1 MALALLKW
9 AALAAVCVYI
19 LAAAGLGLFQ
29 RRLQY
34 LPDTRHIPPHEAGLD
49 GVEELAL
56 ATSDGETVI
65 AWRATPRAGRPV
77 LLYFHGNAGGLVDR
91 VARFRNFIGE
101 GYGFLAIAY
110 RGYAGSSGAPTQD
123 GLMRDAEAAYE
134 AVRARGY
141 APERI
146 VLVGESLG
154 SGVATQL
161 AARRE
166 AAALV
171 LDSPFTSAADVAA
184 TRYGLLPVRWLML
197 DQFRSDLAIRDVHMP
212 VLIVHGDKDG
222 VVPIALGRRLFELA
236 NEPKTFLR
244 VPDGQHLVIGLAD
257 VFPRVARWVDA
268 ALSAPRRLEASD

>member
-9 AALAAVCVYI
+9 ALLAVVGTYV

-34 LPDTRHIPPHEAGLD
+34 LPDTRHIPPREAGLAE
-49 GVEELAL
+49 VEELRL
-56 ATSDGETVI
+56 AASDGETIV
-65 AWRATPRAGRPV
+65 AWHAPPRAGRPV

-91 VARFRNFIGE
+91 VPRFRYFMAE

-123 GLMRDAEAAYE
+123 GLMRDAEAAY
-134 AVRARGY
+134 AAARARGY
-141 APERI
+141 AARSL

-171 LDSPFTSAADVAA
+171 LDSPFSSAADVAQM
-184 TRYGLLPVRWLML
+184 RYGFLPVRWLML
-197 DQFRSDLAIRDVHMP
+197 DQFRSDAAIRDVRMP
-212 VLIVHGDKDG
+212 VLIVHGDRDD

-236 NEPKTFLR
+236 NEPKSFVLAPGGR
-244 VPDGQHLVIGLAD
+244 HLVLGLPE

-268 ALSAPRRLEASD
+268 TLSARRRLEASD

>member
-9 AALAAVCVYI
+9 ALLATVCVYV

-29 RRLQY
+29 RRLLY

-49 GVEELAL
+49 GVEELPL
-56 ATSDGETVI
+56 ATADGETIV
-65 AWRATPRAGRPV
+65 AWRAPPREGRPV

-110 RGYAGSSGAPTQD
+110 RGYAGSSGTPTQD
-123 GLMRDAEAAYE
+123 GLMRDAEAAYDAARE
-134 AVRARGY
+134 AY
-141 APERI
+141 APARI
-146 VLVGESLG
+146 VIVGESLG
-154 SGVATQL
+154 SGVATRL

-184 TRYGLLPVRWLML
+184 SRYGFLPVRWLML
-197 DQFRSDLAIRDVHMP
+197 DHFRSDLAIRNVHMP
-212 VLIVHGDKDG
+212 VLIVHGDQDG

-236 NEPKTFLR
+236 NEPKSFIR
-244 VPDGQHLVIGLAD
+244 VPGGQHLVVGLAN

-268 ALSAPRRLEASD
+268 TLAAPRRMEASD

>member
-9 AALAAVCVYI
+9 TLLAVVGAYL
-19 LAAAGLGLFQ
+19 LATAGLGLFQ

-34 LPDTRHIPPHEAGLD
+34 LPDTRHIPPHEAGLP

-56 ATSDGETVI
+56 SISDGETIV
-65 AWRATPRAGRPV
+65 AWHAPPRAGRPL

-123 GLMRDAEAAYE
+123 GVLRDAEAAYAE
-134 AVRARGY
+134 ARARGY

-146 VLVGESLG
+146 VIVGESLG
-154 SGVATQL
+154 SGVATQI

-171 LDSPFTSAADVAA
+171 LDSPFSSAVDVAA
-184 TRYGLLPVRWLML
+184 ARYGLLPVRWLML

-212 VLIVHGDKDG
+212 LLIVHGDKDG
-222 VVPIALGRRLFELA
+222 VVPIALGRRLFDLA
-236 NEPKTFLR
+236 NEPKTFVLA
-244 VPDGQHLVIGLAD
+244 PGGQHLVLGLPD
-257 VFPRVARWVDA
+257 MFPRVARWVDA
-268 ALSAPRRLEASD
+268 TLATRRMEASD

>member
-9 AALAAVCVYI
+9 ALLAIVATYI
-19 LAAAGLGLFQ
+19 VAAAALGLFQ

-34 LPDTRHIPPHEAGLD
+34 LPDMRNIPPREAGLE
-49 GVEELAL
+49 GVEELKL
-56 ATSDGETVI
+56 ATSDGETIV
-65 AWRATPRAGRPV
+65 AWHAPPRAGRPV
-77 LLYFHGNAGGLVDR
+77 LLYFHGNAGALVDR
-91 VARFRNFIGE
+91 VARFRFFLAE

-110 RGYAGSSGAPTQD
+110 RGYGGSSGAPTQE
-123 GLMRDAEAAYE
+123 GLMRDAEAAY
-134 AVRARGY
+134 AATRARGY
-141 APERI
+141 EPARI

-171 LDSPFTSAADVAA
+171 LDSPFSSAADVAE
-184 TRYGLLPVRWLML
+184 TRYGFLPVRWLML
-197 DQFRSDLAIRDVHMP
+197 DQFRSDLAIRDVRMP

-236 NEPKTFLR
+236 NEPKTFVL
-244 VPDGQHLVIGLAD
+244 VPGGQHLVIGLAD

-268 ALSAPRRLEASD
+268 ALSAPRRMEASD